1 MQTEQFTVLWLLFV
15 MIVVGNVAVLIGL
28 LWGKRRKTRMDF
40 FIKQLA
46 LAGKLFEEFKILFTQ
61 IIDSEKI

>member
-1 MQTEQFTVLWLLFV
+1 